1 MRPNLDSLKEEIL
14 AYLEAEHFVAFRCLS
29 RAHENAEFIYWDV
42 ERDQDFKSFLDCALK
57 LGIRLVHFHARDFRA
72 HHREEALELLEQT
85 DLSREEKRSLERRI
99 EELAIYEGFTCAV
112 EMSFDF
118 EGRIYL
124 FEVQTDWYEEWH
136 EILDEL
142 EEASPEGGGSSG
154 YGGFYSNN

>member
-1 MRPNLDSLKEEIL
+1 MRPNLDSLQEEIL
-14 AYLEAEHFVAFRCLS
+14 GYLETEHFVAYRCLS
-29 RAHENAEFIYWDV
+29 RAHEKAEFIYWDV
-42 ERDQDFKSFLDCALK
+42 ERHSDFKAFLDCALK
-57 LGIRLVHFHARDFRA
+57 LGIRLLHFHSRDFRA

-85 DLSREEKRSLERRI
+85 DMGRDEKRSLQRRI
-99 EELAIYEGFTCAV
+99 EELAIYEGFTCAI

-136 EILDEL
+136 DILDEI
-142 EEASPEGGGSSG
+142 EESGPEDGGPAG